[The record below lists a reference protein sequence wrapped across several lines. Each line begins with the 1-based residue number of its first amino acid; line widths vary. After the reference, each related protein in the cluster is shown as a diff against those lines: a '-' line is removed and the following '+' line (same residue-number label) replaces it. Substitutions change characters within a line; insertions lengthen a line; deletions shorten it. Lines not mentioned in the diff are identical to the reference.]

1 MMRLLILLALCV
13 AASQARST
21 QSGSRMKLLSRVL
34 DFLEERDD
42 DPEPECTCPT
52 GEQVVNFLVNLGPG
66 QSIEEPDGICE
77 PDTCPGLEEEIEEEL
92 VEYLAESGCECP
104 EPPAER
110 PEPGAGRPDRPEN
123 ACPRAICFV
132 INGGPPGG
140 RSGPRGGGGRGPP
153 SGEDSAD
160 DDKRHARRDDSE
172 SESVSCECFPPDE
185 PVPEGAPPPC
195 PQDLCGP
202 PEDKRRASS
211 LKTRAAKKHAR
222 RDDASSESCEC
233 RPPPPPG
240 AGPPPEGAPPP
251 CPPEDCSESESSEEE
266 RRASSLKTRA
276 LVNLLKSLLH
286 KK

>member
-1 MMRLLILLALCV
+1 MRLLILLALCV

-42 DPEPECTCPT
+42 EPVPE
-52 GEQVVNFLVNLGPG
+52 
-66 QSIEEPDGICE
+66 
-77 PDTCPGLEEEIEEEL
+77 
-92 VEYLAESGCECP
+92 AECECP
-104 EPPAER
+104 TATDVVDFIVEHLADLSESHESDESLEIER
-110 PEPGAGRPDRPEN
+110 PEGICPLRTCDGLSAAVQGELGCNCPAPGAEPDDSS
-123 ACPRAICFV
+123 CPRFLCFAL
-132 INGGPPGG
+132 NGGPPGG

-160 DDKRHARRDDSE
+160 GDKRHARRHEPEDGDICLCPLGPDEQPHPDDAGYPPCMNGECDESPEDSADDDKRHARRDE
-172 SESVSCECFPPDE
+172 
-185 PVPEGAPPPC
+185 
-195 PQDLCGP
+195 
-202 PEDKRRASS
+202 
-211 LKTRAAKKHAR
+211 
-222 RDDASSESCEC
+222 SESCEC